1 MKLYR
6 SFYVAELIM
15 SDFISYLSQI
25 LARFFGAYIRPYS
38 YITQT

>member
-15 SDFISYLSQI
+15 SDFISYLSHI
-25 LARFFGAYIRPYS
+25 LDYFNFG
-38 YITQT
+38 